1 MAGARGRRRG
11 PGLQRFEIVRRI
23 LESRSK
29 VRYRIRLTDETR
41 LTRLRR
47 RDRVFEPGY
56 VTPLAALRRLSVI
69 LGVHFLEEEGDDLVA
84 IVRQVAVERGS
95 TYVFVG
101 TPDESRR
108 REIFG
113 GSLLSRMVRE
123 LPGIDIRVVASRGE
137 RSKLEAEL

>member
-1 MAGARGRRRG
+1 
-11 PGLQRFEIVRRI
+11 
-23 LESRSK
+23 
-29 VRYRIRLTDETR
+29 
-41 LTRLRR
+41 
-47 RDRVFEPGY
+47 
-56 VTPLAALRRLSVI
+56 
-69 LGVHFLEEEGDDLVA
+69 
-84 IVRQVAVERGS
+84 VAVERGS

-123 LPGIDIRVVASRGE
+123 LPGVDIRVVASRGE